1 MDIVRKTITVP
12 KQMDEWIKTR
22 IEGHYTNDS
31 EYLRDLI
38 RHDMEERQEFLKI
51 KAALESGEASDVS
64 HRSVEEIWQQAE
76 KEYKEKQ
83 GQ

>member
-38 RHDMEERQEFLKI
+38 RHDMEERQEFLRI
-51 KAALESGEASDVS
+51 KAALEAGETSGVSDDNVLDVMAQVRQN
-64 HRSVEEIWQQAE
+64 HE
-76 KEYKEKQ
+76 KSR
-83 GQ
+83 